1 LSRRNFIVKRFN
13 TLRVRRAAFLSLGG
27 LVVFLSYIAV
37 TTGVAPDASI
47 GPVVV
52 AAVAFPGLIT
62 GFVMVAYVAWETRNV
77 REASL
82 RAEELSTQLVRKEI
96 ELGRMSSV
104 DELTRLNSRKEFDS
118 SLRMEFERR
127 RRYGRD
133 LSLLM
138 LEVDLVGGLGD
149 VKMVKTYL
157 LSQVAT
163 IFRGILR
170 VNDIGG
176 RYTSERLALLLP
188 ETDDIRAQLVADKI
202 RAAATSHELLGL
214 PADGDWRITVWMGIA
229 VADDSFTTPGALATA
244 AEAALGE
251 AIAGGHNQ
259 VRVYARPEV
268 ADDDRRNGPFSL
280 AS

>member
-1 LSRRNFIVKRFN
+1 MS
-13 TLRVRRAAFLSLGG
+13 G
-27 LVVFLSYIAV
+27 LTVFLSYVAV

-47 GPVVV
+47 GPVVI
-52 AAVAFPGLIT
+52 AAIAFPGLIT

-104 DELTRLNSRKEFDS
+104 DELTRLYSRKEFDS
-118 SLRMEFERR
+118 HLRMEFERR

-133 LSLLM
+133 LSLLV
-138 LEVDLVGGLGD
+138 LEVDLVDQPAETNALR
-149 VKMVKTYL
+149 TYL

-163 IFRGILR
+163 IFRSILR

-176 RYTSERLALLLP
+176 RYTPHRLALLLP

-202 RAAATSHELLGL
+202 RAAVAAHPFPGT
-214 PADGDWRITVWMGIA
+214 PARGGEWRATVWMGIA
-229 VADDSFTTPGALATA
+229 VADDSFGTHDQFVAA

-251 AIAGGHNQ
+251 AIAGGYNQ
-259 VRVYARPEV
+259 VRVYAHAEGPD
-268 ADDDRRNGPFSL
+268 AQARRAG
-280 AS
+280 